1 MHGLP
6 WSVGRAI
13 GDEVPFVGVERLEVK
28 EATSTLTEVGIV
40 LCYEGIFC
48 RGEEVGAIAGEEGV
62 APCSVALDRGG
73 GRALRLVAVDEEG
86 GIGEG
91 STREGVEPL
100 MLLLVALEEP

>member
-28 EATSTLTEVGIV
+28 EATSTLAEVGIL
-40 LCYEGIFC
+40 LCDEGIFC

-62 APCSVALDRGG
+62 APCSVALDLGG
-73 GRALRLVAVDEEG
+73 ARALRLIAVDEEG
-86 GIGEG
+86 RIGEG

-100 MLLLVALEEP
+100 MMLLVALEEP